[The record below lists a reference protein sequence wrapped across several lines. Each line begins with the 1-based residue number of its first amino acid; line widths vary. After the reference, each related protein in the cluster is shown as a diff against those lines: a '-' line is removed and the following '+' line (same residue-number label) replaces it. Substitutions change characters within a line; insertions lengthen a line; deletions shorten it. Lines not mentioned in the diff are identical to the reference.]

1 MRIDIFNPQ
10 GNYIGYE
17 ERDDGDTGILVTKET
32 RTYAERKLI
41 SIERYAGGASGVTA
55 AISYKMEWEYG
66 TGETG
71 GAGSTEPPSLTKRP
85 SPITTLGFKSTRR
98 RIKTELRCL
107 LVPDRRSRSA
117 RTDVAELP
125 TSAITTNRPNNFVNT
140 NLQ

>member
-71 GAGSTEPPSLTKRP
+71 GAGSTGQLIAQRTYQDG
-85 SPITTLGFKSTRR
+85 TTISYKETFTYNDAGVQVDKKTYQDGVTLSSCSGQTVEICEDGCRR
-98 RIKTELRCL
+98 
-107 LVPDRRSRSA
+107 V
-117 RTDVAELP
+117 
-125 TSAITTNRPNNFVNT
+125 TNFCNNY
-140 NLQ
+140 